1 MANEYFCLEI
11 IIQTHEASFI
21 EGYANSFSYGGDL
34 RKKAPHMP
42 RHLYSWSPMVVVFFE
57 RFMCSVFAG
66 GCVSRQTSKV

>member
-34 RKKAPHMP
+34 RKKAPP
-42 RHLYSWSPMVVVFFE
+42 YAQA
-57 RFMCSVFAG
+57 SV
-66 GCVSRQTSKV
+66 